1 MDQIWIDYL
10 DRKTGKMHTKRFW
23 YADLAR
29 RFIQYINGS
38 DNLEIIAQGGYEN
51 AEELCY
57 ANGWD

>member
-23 YADLAR
+23 YSDLAR
-29 RFIQYINGS
+29 RFIKYINAS

-51 AEELCY
+51 AEELFY